1 MTAAA
6 AYVEPCQVLSPAH
19 NALQDEL
26 EAREFNLP
34 DFLGLISAM
43 VQMIDGHVTIGRSN
57 IDAQIILDLRAAD
70 SNFAPIVWD
79 NAAILYAFA
88 SRITRAPRSD
98 LPAWA
103 VQTLGGICGPS
114 QVRRY
119 AAARSD
125 RQPGGFA

>member
-1 MTAAA
+1 M
-6 AYVEPCQVLSPAH
+6 SPAQ

-26 EAREFNLP
+26 EAREVNPP

-43 VQMIDGHVTIGRSN
+43 VQMIDGHLTIGRSHL
-57 IDAQIILDLRAAD
+57 DAQIILDLRIVD
-70 SNFAPIVWD
+70 SSFAPIVWD

-88 SRITRAPRSD
+88 SRITGAPRSD

-103 VQTLGGICGPS
+103 VKTLGGIRSPS